1 MEKKEKRK
9 NERSKGSKCQA
20 KKNFQKIPLMFKMT
34 KKKIIKK
41 MRKYKFFKNS
51 GFQKKK

>member
-20 KKNFQKIPLMFKMT
+20 KKKNFQKIPLMFKMT
-34 KKKIIKK
+34 KKK
-41 MRKYKFFKNS
+41 
-51 GFQKKK
+51 